1 MKYVFIDGNN
11 LAIRAAFANDYM
23 TNSDGEDS
31 GAHYGFF
38 NSLINLKF
46 KFPDYQFLVAWDSGS
61 ARRKKETVSAKEAG
75 IIKDTYKANRKRGKI
90 AKPLAS
96 WFRTG
101 HHLKNALSKTGI
113 PQILMEGHEADDVI
127 ASYCEMLKGE
137 SESIVVVTSDHDYY
151 QILDSNVVIWDGM
164 KSDYV
169 TKDSFENEN
178 GISPKQHVDVG
189 ALMGDTG
196 DNIFGI
202 PGWGIK
208 TAIPA
213 IKKNKTWENVIA
225 DLEKKLLKY
234 ESEYSE
240 LSDEEFDELS
250 KKETKSGK
258 PLYADIY
265 RNQPHIGLLKG
276 FDNKK
281 IKVAKKD
288 LMALLFKDRVK
299 LAYSLKKM
307 DLDIEGLPEIVSL
320 EKDKGMLLEYFQ
332 YYDIVSL
339 VDRVDLLFN
348 PTEGI

>member
-1 MKYVFIDGNN
+1 
-11 LAIRAAFANDYM
+11 M

-46 KFPDYQFLVAWDSGS
+46 KFPEYQFLVAWDSGS
-61 ARRKKETVSAKEAG
+61 ERRKQETTLAKEVG
-75 IIKDTYKANRKRGKI
+75 VIKDTYKANRKRGKI
-90 AKPLAS
+90 ARPLAS
-96 WFRTG
+96 WFKTG

-137 SESIVVVTSDHDYY
+137 SESIVIVTSDHDYY
-151 QILDSNVVIWDGM
+151 QLLDKNVVIWDGM

-169 TKDSFENEN
+169 TQEVFESIN
-178 GISPKQHVDVG
+178 GISPKQHIDVG

-202 PGWGIK
+202 PGWGEK

-213 IKKNKTWENVIA
+213 IKKHETWENVIA
-225 DLEKKLLKY
+225 DLEKKFLKY
-234 ESEYSE
+234 EASYPE
-240 LSDEEFDELS
+240 LSEEEFEELS
-250 KKETKSGK
+250 KKTTKSGK
-258 PLYADIY
+258 PLYTDIY
-265 RNQPHIGLLKG
+265 FNQPHIGLLKG
-276 FDNKK
+276 FDAKK

-307 DLDIEGLPEIVSL
+307 DLDIEGLPEIAPL
-320 EKDKGMLLEYFQ
+320 EKDKEKLLEYFQ

-348 PTEGI
+348 PIEGIYDDFK